1 MAGRP
6 AVKVPA
12 ERDEER
18 IPPEAMPVRPRG
30 ARGVA
35 SALPEPEEV
44 TRILQQAYY
53 TPPTRPGER
62 APSVPPPM
70 KAKPDHYKIVCISL
84 YREDLEHVDGLVR
97 ALKARGHTK
106 ASRSSLIRFALH
118 SVDVAKMP
126 KSY

>member
-1 MAGRP
+1 MAART
-6 AVKVPA
+6 AVKVPV
-12 ERDEER
+12 ERDEAR
-18 IPPEAMPVRPRG
+18 IPPEAVPVRPRG

-53 TPPTRPGER
+53 TPATR
-62 APSVPPPM
+62 APSAPPPV

-106 ASRSSLIRFALH
+106 ANRSSVIRFALH

>member
-1 MAGRP
+1 MA
-6 AVKVPA
+6 
-12 ERDEER
+12 
-18 IPPEAMPVRPRG
+18 IRPRG
-30 ARGVA
+30 APAVA

-53 TPPTRPGER
+53 RPAEL
-62 APSVPPPM
+62 ASAPPPPV

-84 YREDLEHVDGLVR
+84 YTEDLEHVDGLVR

-106 ASRSSLIRFALH
+106 ANRSSVIRFALH
-118 SVDVAKMP
+118 SVDVSKMP

>member
-1 MAGRP
+1 MAGRT
-6 AVKVPA
+6 AVGKVDISRVEAPVTAPA
-12 ERDEER
+12 EARS
-18 IPPEAMPVRPRG
+18 RG

-53 TPPTRPGER
+53 RPADGPR
-62 APSVPPPM
+62 AALPPP

-97 ALKARGHTK
+97 AQKARGHTK
-106 ASRSSLIRFALH
+106 ANRSSVIRHALH
-118 SVDVAKMP
+118 AVDVAKIP

>member
-1 MAGRP
+1 MAARTAAGKIATERTDPP
-6 AVKVPA
+6 AQQ
-12 ERDEER
+12 
-18 IPPEAMPVRPRG
+18 PV
-30 ARGVA
+30 RGVA

-53 TPPTRPGER
+53 RPGER
-62 APSVPPPM
+62 AAAPPAP
-70 KAKPDHYKIVCISL
+70 KPKPDHYKIVCISL

-106 ASRSSLIRFALH
+106 ANRSSVIRFALH

-126 KSY
+126 RSY

>member
-1 MAGRP
+1 MAGRV
-6 AVKVPA
+6 AVKA
-12 ERDEER
+12 RDEHEEPR
-18 IPPEAMPVRPRG
+18 IPEAVPVRPRG

-44 TRILQQAYY
+44 TRILAQAYY
-53 TPPTRPGER
+53 TPVARPGER
-62 APSVPPPM
+62 APTPPTPP

-106 ASRSSLIRFALH
+106 ANRSSVIRFALH